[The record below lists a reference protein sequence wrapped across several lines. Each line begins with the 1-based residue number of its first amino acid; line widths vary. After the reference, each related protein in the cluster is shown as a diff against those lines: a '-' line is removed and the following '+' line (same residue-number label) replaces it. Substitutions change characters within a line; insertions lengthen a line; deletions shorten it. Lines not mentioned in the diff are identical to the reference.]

1 MHMQFGDRAIL
12 AMIEH
17 ALKTNRSAA
26 GITGSTTIYERK
38 NNEHKKEI
46 RL

>member
-1 MHMQFGDRAIL
+1 MHMQFGDRGIL

-26 GITGSTTIYERK
+26 GITVSTTIYERK